1 MPPATSLKTS
11 TSRALRPVG
20 REGSEGAGP
29 TAPGPA
35 RVAERTLR
43 PLPRSSPGPPPA
55 PPAKTHRP
63 LAGARRR
70 AGPRSLGV
78 GAVEGR
84 EGLPYLL
91 PQGLVSPPQPGR
103 TSRIPPKGGHPRH
116 PPQAVGCARL
126 VPEASQHAKVL
137 LEERPRSLCIAPLQR
152 AHPEHGEAHGD
163 PTQVPELPVQLEAF
177 LAQRLIGR
185 SAL

>member
-70 AGPRSLGV
+70 AGPRSRG
-78 GAVEGR
+78 GR
-84 EGLPYLL
+84 GRRARGLAL
-91 PQGLVSPPQPGR
+91 SPPAGPRQPPTTGPHE
-103 TSRIPPKGGHPRH
+103 SHPPKGGHPRH
-116 PPQAVGCARL
+116 PPQAVGCARH